1 MFKRHKDLN
10 KVFYFIVLVIGI
22 LIGYSISD
30 RKQIEYELNE
40 TDKNTNDEIISFEG
54 FNNITGTINITIIP
68 NLIHY
73 VHLNQENIN
82 FIVFLSILSSWLN
95 QKPDFIYLHCNKC
108 NYTGKYWLALQK
120 HKQIKSILKIK
131 RINYYEEKIF
141 NQQPG
146 YIHHVS
152 DVIRLLVLMNYGGFY
167 LDNDMIILNSLNKYR
182 YFEMVV
188 SWQTY
193 VYIFFS

>member
-10 KVFYFIVLVIGI
+10 KFIYFIVLVIGI
-22 LIGYSISD
+22 LIGYSISN
-30 RKQIEYELNE
+30 RKQIECEQLLNE
-40 TDKNTNDEIISFEG
+40 TDSKNTNDEIISFEG

-73 VHLNQENIN
+73 VHLNQEKIN

-141 NQQPG
+141 NQKPG

-167 LDNDMIILNSLNKYR
+167 LDNDMIIINSLNKYR

-188 SWQTY
+188 SWQ
-193 VYIFFS
+193 